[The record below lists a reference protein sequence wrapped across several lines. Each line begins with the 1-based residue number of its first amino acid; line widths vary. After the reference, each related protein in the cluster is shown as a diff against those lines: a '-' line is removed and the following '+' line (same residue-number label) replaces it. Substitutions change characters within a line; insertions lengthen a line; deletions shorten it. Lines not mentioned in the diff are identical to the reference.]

1 MEHIAIDLGGRESQ
15 VCVRAP
21 DGSIL
26 EERRVATTALPAYL
40 ATRPPSRVIL
50 ETCSESFRVAA
61 AGQAAGHDVRVVP
74 PALVRMLGVGA
85 RRTKTDQRDARA
97 LSAAS
102 CRVDLPSVHLP
113 SPAAR
118 ARKTLCGT
126 RDALVRARTQLINT
140 VRGWLRQ
147 QGTRPRSGEA
157 ESFPIRVRA
166 ACPTGLPPAIARQL
180 DTIEQLT
187 AQVAAADRELAQLV
201 RGDAVCRRLRSVP
214 GVGPVTATRFTATI
228 DNPGRFGAAHAVG
241 AYLGLV
247 PGEHSSG
254 DRHARLGIT
263 KAGPPALRTTLV
275 QAAWALRRARP
286 NDPMVQWAR
295 RIERRRGRKIATV
308 ALARKLSGVLYALW
322 RDGTVYDPARA
333 TRR

>member
-1 MEHIAIDLGGRESQ
+1 MKWPASLATSSGIIPAHSITRSKRSERRPAMEHIAIDLGGRESQ

-74 PALVRMLGVGA
+74 AALVRMLGGGA

-166 ACPTGLPPAIARQL
+166 ACPTGLPP
-180 DTIEQLT
+180 
-187 AQVAAADRELAQLV
+187 
-201 RGDAVCRRLRSVP
+201 
-214 GVGPVTATRFTATI
+214 
-228 DNPGRFGAAHAVG
+228 
-241 AYLGLV
+241 
-247 PGEHSSG
+247 
-254 DRHARLGIT
+254 
-263 KAGPPALRTTLV
+263 
-275 QAAWALRRARP
+275 
-286 NDPMVQWAR
+286 
-295 RIERRRGRKIATV
+295 
-308 ALARKLSGVLYALW
+308 
-322 RDGTVYDPARA
+322 
-333 TRR
+333 

>member
-1 MEHIAIDLGGRESQ
+1 MKWPASLATSSGIIPAHSITRSKRSERRPAMEHIAIDLGGRESQ

-74 PALVRMLGVGA
+74 
-85 RRTKTDQRDARA
+85 
-97 LSAAS
+97 AA
-102 CRVDLPSVHLP
+102 
-113 SPAAR
+113 
-118 ARKTLCGT
+118 
-126 RDALVRARTQLINT
+126 
-140 VRGWLRQ
+140 
-147 QGTRPRSGEA
+147 
-157 ESFPIRVRA
+157 RVRA
-166 ACPTGLPPAIARQL
+166 ACPTGLPPALARQL

-201 RGDAVCRRLRSVP
+201 RGDGVCRRLRSVP

-247 PGEHSSG
+247 
-254 DRHARLGIT
+254 
-263 KAGPPALRTTLV
+263 
-275 QAAWALRRARP
+275 
-286 NDPMVQWAR
+286 
-295 RIERRRGRKIATV
+295 
-308 ALARKLSGVLYALW
+308 
-322 RDGTVYDPARA
+322 
-333 TRR
+333 